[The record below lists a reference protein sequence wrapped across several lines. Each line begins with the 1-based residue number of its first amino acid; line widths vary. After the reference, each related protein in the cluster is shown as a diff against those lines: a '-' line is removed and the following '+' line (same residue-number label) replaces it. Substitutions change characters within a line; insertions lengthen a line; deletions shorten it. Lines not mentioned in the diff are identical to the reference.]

1 MKPVHLWLKMTC
13 QASTTTGPVRAFMA
27 SLDRSAQLLGPRDAV
42 SQCLGETTEK
52 MWGKKPIGGDMCF
65 FFFRGVVKNLPKRL
79 TETPRAW
86 SWCVFGWLKNWI
98 FGFVLFGILKLVD
111 GVILD
116 IQTPKLRFGMT
127 GP

>member
-1 MKPVHLWLKMTC
+1 
-13 QASTTTGPVRAFMA
+13 MA

-52 MWGKKPIGGDMCF
+52 MVKIF
-65 FFFRGVVKNLPKRL
+65 FFFWGGGGGEKSPKKLKRNNKGL
-79 TETPRAW
+79 ELGR
-86 SWCVFGWLKNWI
+86 FWLVEKLDFWI
-98 FGFVLFGILKLVD
+98 CSSLILKLVD
-111 GVILD
+111 GVTLD